1 RAQQSAMIRD
11 GLIGWLVKELHDS
24 DCLSD
29 YTLEYA
35 ISLLMNLCLRTQ
47 GKKKC
52 AEEAKHVL
60 KVLTELLGH
69 ENHEIRYYVNGALY
83 SILSMPEIREEA
95 KQM

>member
-1 RAQQSAMIRD
+1 MFSDMSRRVQQSAMIRD

-47 GKKKC
+47 GTLPHKMP
-52 AEEAKHVL
+52 
-60 KVLTELLGH
+60 
-69 ENHEIRYYVNGALY
+69 
-83 SILSMPEIREEA
+83 LSS
-95 KQM
+95 Q

>member
-1 RAQQSAMIRD
+1 MFSAVCRRVQQSAMIRD

-47 GKKKC
+47 GNRYTATIIFESIPFK
-52 AEEAKHVL
+52 EI
-60 KVLTELLGH
+60 KVCLNNFIVVHHPLFT
-69 ENHEIRYYVNGALY
+69 
-83 SILSMPEIREEA
+83 
-95 KQM
+95 